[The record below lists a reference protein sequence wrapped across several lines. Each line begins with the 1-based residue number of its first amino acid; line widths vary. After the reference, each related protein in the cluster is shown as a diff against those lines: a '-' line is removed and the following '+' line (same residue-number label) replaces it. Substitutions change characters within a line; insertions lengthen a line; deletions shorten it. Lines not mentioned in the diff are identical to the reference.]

1 MSVTYSVQIHTD
13 PSNHP
18 NIRKH
23 GFISCNVF
31 FSTPPLRLVRMA
43 FCLHC
48 KQLLSYT
55 GALKHS
61 KQLSSKRRIVLSSL
75 FCPDKVDCYK
85 NQIMAD
91 VELFCEKLSSKGPA
105 IPRDASR
112 TFERSVRRQLPP
124 DIETNSHLEDSP
136 SIEDPFSRTTSIQ
149 QDEDFSEC
157 LDQDLRFEQGWD
169 CFEDCL
175 FGRWCSLSDFNCEER
190 FLEAETIL
198 KMFCDDETKT
208 KAMQSRVVTL
218 MFRSL
223 SSHLSLTKSQNDQLV
238 GFLKSMIK
246 FISPENTMLQRKFMQ
261 ATIPVNDNRLRKKR

>member
-55 GALKHS
+55 GGLKHS

-91 VELFCEKLSSKGPA
+91 VELFCEKLSSKVPV
-105 IPRDASR
+105 IYQDTSR
-112 TFERSVRRQLPP
+112 TFERTDHRQRPP
-124 DIETNSHLEDSP
+124 DIETNSHFEYSQPVEDS
-136 SIEDPFSRTTSIQ
+136 FLRTSSTQ
-149 QDEDFSEC
+149 QDVDFSGG
-157 LDQDLRFEQGWD
+157 LDQDPRFEQGWD
-169 CFEDCL
+169 YFEDCL
-175 FGRWCSLSDFNCEER
+175 LSRWCCLSDFNCEER
-190 FLEAETIL
+190 FQEAETIL

-218 MFRSL
+218 MFRNL

-261 ATIPVNDNRLRKKR
+261 ATIPVDDNRLRKKR